1 MNGWLM
7 TACVLLFGSAMAH
20 ALTGEKVILPRLFRH
35 SQDAGTSRRAA
46 DDPSTRQAVRLAWH
60 SVTIALVGYALVLL
74 LAAFDAEAFGSAWAG
89 VTTLLAAVL
98 AALAALSLLMARGR
112 HVGWMWYAAAAMTT
126 WLGIG

>member
-7 TACVLLFGSAMAH
+7 TGCILLLGASMAH

-35 SQDAGTSRRAA
+35 PAEDGLARRAA

-60 SVTIALVGYALVLL
+60 SVTIALLGYALLL
-74 LAAFDAEAFGSAWAG
+74 VLAAFDANAFGSAWSA
-89 VTTLLAAVL
+89 VTHLLAAVL
-98 AALAALSLLMARGR
+98 AALAVLSLLIARGR

-126 WLGIG
+126 WLGI

>member
-7 TACVLLFGSAMAH
+7 TACVLLMGASMAH

-35 SQDAGTSRRAA
+35 PSDAGSSRRAA

-74 LAAFDAEAFGSAWAG
+74 LAAFDADAFGSLWLG
-89 VTTLLAAVL
+89 TTRLMAAVL
-98 AALAALSLLMARGR
+98 AALAALSLVIARGR

-126 WLGIG
+126 WLGI